1 MTKDEKLRWLEQH
14 QSATPSHWREQA
26 EWERKNRVWIRHSQ
40 FIAVMMLSRMD
51 ELHLTQTSLAERMGC
66 SQQYVSRILK
76 GKENLSLET
85 ISKIEEALQM
95 PIITHHHRYVIAE
108 DNPASMVAEDEPDYH
123 TLHTP

>member
-1 MTKDEKLRWLEQH
+1 MAMTKEEKLKWLEQH

-26 EWERKNRVWIRHSQ
+26 EWERENRAWIRHSQ

-51 ELHLTQTSLAERMGC
+51 ELHLTQTSLADRMGC

-85 ISKIEEALQM
+85 ISKIEAALQM
-95 PIITHHHRYVIAE
+95 PIITHHRRYTIE
-108 DNPASMVAEDEPDYH
+108 DDSSTNMVAEDE
-123 TLHTP
+123 LA

>member
-1 MTKDEKLRWLEQH
+1 MAMTKEDKLRWLEQH

-26 EWERKNRVWIRHSQ
+26 EWERKNRAWIRHSQ
-40 FIAVMMLSRMD
+40 FIAVIMLSRMD
-51 ELHLTQTSLAERMGC
+51 ELHLTQTSLVERMGC

-95 PIITHHHRYVIAE
+95 AIFTHRNSYVMEE
-108 DNPASMVAEDEPDYH
+108 DNSTSMVAEEEPA
-123 TLHTP
+123 